1 MLTGARNQQE
11 SSLDSLHLIIGPT
24 SHFSVTTNKV
34 WLSVSFHLGVQTE

>member
-11 SSLDSLHLIIGPT
+11 SSLDSLHLIVGP
-24 SHFSVTTNKV
+24 SSYLSVTTIKV